1 MRNSVNDMTSLESG
15 STSGDLPNILTLIDC
30 LIVLR
35 SSKISPYSP
44 VTYSLLCPCKKF
56 LWIICVFVT
65 ELSTKECTAMKKV
78 GNTV

>member
-1 MRNSVNDMTSLESG
+1 MRNSVNGMTSLESG

-44 VTYSLLCPCKKF
+44 GTYSLLCPCKN
-56 LWIICVFVT
+56 LCESSVFVI